1 MLKIPRNCICPK
13 NQKERMKLDEK
24 ENYEMDL
31 FQERMKSDLEKIKIH
46 AIKPIVPKG
55 IFPISQ
61 KNSAFSDLPYGKI
74 STVSNAG
81 CGPLAMEYAFRVN
94 GFNVDFEELVNEVSK
109 KEYRGYIYDEAGNI
123 TDGCGTEYSLFD
135 NTAERLYDVYQI
147 LKKLQESVI
156 TILIQNLVYNRD
168 KNKKGNH
175 FISLIGI
182 DEEQNGIFMDGNLII
197 ENTKQAMVRKT
208 FKEMALGF
216 RGAWAWNR
224 KEIEKYLN

>member
-1 MLKIPRNCICPK
+1 
-13 NQKERMKLDEK
+13 MKLDEK

-109 KEYRGYIYDEAGNI
+109 KGYRGYIYDEAGNI
-123 TDGCGTEYSLFD
+123 GKRYRRQDEIGTPYCITVDDETLNNGTVTIRDRDTMKQDIVKIEDVKNYIQSRCEY
-135 NTAERLYDVYQI
+135 
-147 LKKLQESVI
+147 
-156 TILIQNLVYNRD
+156 
-168 KNKKGNH
+168 
-175 FISLIGI
+175 
-182 DEEQNGIFMDGNLII
+182 
-197 ENTKQAMVRKT
+197 
-208 FKEMALGF
+208 
-216 RGAWAWNR
+216 
-224 KEIEKYLN
+224 